1 MICFMDDLPI
11 PPFSLVNPIEIFI
24 LADVMIR
31 RSQRLVLCQEIV
43 EPALRPRGPTLDRQV
58 NRQWRAVNQGCHP
71 HPANYT
77 GKRVRC
83 RQKAK
88 PSLPADLSTKR
99 AAGSLFA
106 AWHAGNL
113 N

>member
-1 MICFMDDLPI
+1 MDDLPV
-11 PPFSLVNPIEIFI
+11 PPFSLVNPIETFI

-31 RSQRLVLCQEIV
+31 RSLRLVLWQEIV
-43 EPALRPRGPTLDRQV
+43 EPALRPRGPTLGDPTMAR
-58 NRQWRAVNQGCHP
+58 RDQGCHP
-71 HPANYT
+71 HPTNYT

-88 PSLPADLSTKR
+88 PSISTDLSTKR
-99 AAGSLFA
+99 VAGSLVA